1 MRAHTTRSRIGGFTL
16 VELLVV
22 VAIVAIG
29 AVVAMPSLTGTL
41 RIQRVRAAA
50 TDLTSSL
57 LVARSEAIKRR
68 DQVRIAPQAGS
79 DWTTGW
85 RVVAVTAGDQLERKN
100 APGEGVQVTR
110 APASVVYDRNGRLTT
125 PGLLRLEI
133 ADAGHQGVR
142 CVTIDPAGLPRQS
155 LGACP

>member
-1 MRAHTTRSRIGGFTL
+1 MGPYLRHRRGSGFTL

-22 VAIVAIG
+22 VTIVALG
-29 AVVAMPSLTGTL
+29 AVIAMPSLTGTL

-57 LVARSEAIKRR
+57 LIARSEAIKRR
-68 DQVRIAPQAGS
+68 DQVRIAPQGGI
-79 DWTTGW
+79 DWATGW
-85 RVVAVTAGDQLERKN
+85 RVVGVTTGDQVERKD

-125 PGLLRLEI
+125 PGLLRLEL
-133 ADAGHQGVR
+133 ADAGRQGVR
-142 CVTIDPAGLPRQS
+142 CVTVDPSGLPRQS